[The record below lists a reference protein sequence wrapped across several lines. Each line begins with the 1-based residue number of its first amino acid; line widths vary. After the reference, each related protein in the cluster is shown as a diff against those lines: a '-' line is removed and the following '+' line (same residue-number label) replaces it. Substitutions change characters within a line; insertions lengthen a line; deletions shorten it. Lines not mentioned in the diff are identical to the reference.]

1 MSEQTEIS
9 FEDAMQE
16 LEQIVHTL
24 ETGKIK
30 LDEAISVYERGMY
43 LKKVCDVRLAAA
55 KSKIDQLQIEN
66 ATIVGATSFDAQI
79 KSE

>member
-1 MSEQTEIS
+1 MSEQPEIS

-30 LDEAISVYERGMY
+30 LDEAISVYERGMF
-43 LKKVCDVRLAAA
+43 LKKVCETRLAAA

-66 ATIVGATSFDAQI
+66 GAIVGATSFDAQI

>member
-1 MSEQTEIS
+1 MSEQPEIS

-55 KSKIDQLQIEN
+55 KSKIDLLQIEN
-66 ATIVGATSFDAQI
+66 GEIVGADSFDAQL

>member
-1 MSEQTEIS
+1 MNKQSEVS
-9 FEDAMQE
+9 FEEAMQE

-43 LKKVCDVRLAAA
+43 LKKLCDMRLSAA
-55 KSKIDQLQIEN
+55 KTKIDQLQIEN
-66 ATIVGATSFDAQI
+66 NTIVGANSFDSQI
-79 KSE
+79 KGE

>member
-1 MSEQTEIS
+1 MTESPEIS

-30 LDEAISVYERGMY
+30 LDDAISVYERGMY
-43 LKKVCDVRLAAA
+43 LKKICDMRLAAA

-66 ATIVGATSFDAQI
+66 NTIVGANSFDAQI